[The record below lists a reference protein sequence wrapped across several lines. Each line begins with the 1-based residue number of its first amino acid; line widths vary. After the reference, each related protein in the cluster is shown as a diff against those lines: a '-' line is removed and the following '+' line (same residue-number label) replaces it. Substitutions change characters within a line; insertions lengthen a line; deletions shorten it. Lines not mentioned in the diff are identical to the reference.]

1 VCAAVG
7 GFVAPLPFQLPAM
20 KSVMLSVSLLLLGLC
35 VVAAEHESEQGA
47 AAGSLR
53 GGLFAALRQRKQKHA
68 AAPVEA
74 DTSEE
79 AADVVSDS
87 PPANETTAAN
97 ETTDD
102 EATAEAAAQ
111 TAEEA
116 STIDPTPE
124 DSSQDGFPALPA
136 VSAMTDSA
144 AETLKSVNSQALVLE
159 ARLAQTQ
166 KENQEKL
173 AKQKAIFEERLKT
186 QEQGNRVVVSEN
198 ADINASIDALREG
211 NANLTN
217 HAKELRAENRL
228 KRSELQTLKAK
239 IGLASE
245 FVAESL
251 KATDE
256 QGVAALAVLN
266 KPVVT
271 HGHKDI
277 ALVAT
282 SEHDGDKKVS
292 THGSWLQA
300 KKMQAKTIA
309 AKQDDEDSDGDED
322 DDDDDEKSP
331 VPVKDDDSD
340 DDRADSFLA
349 LSSKVHR
356 VSTKRSEDNSD
367 FQFDESLAYHH
378 KRSLTN
384 PRDLISSLY
393 SGVDTLSKQGDANAA
408 RLKALFVGAFKK
420 GGKRHSALLVRQKAL
435 NATRE
440 GLQNTQERLQKAVS
454 HLDGTFRSLDGRL
467 QGLGNFLRRLGHLG
481 AAPDTEAKRI
491 MKTLPTKILLQKA
504 PRDNN
509 DAAASASTDAGASS
523 AEAGVTTDD
532 VNSAD

>member
-1 VCAAVG
+1 
-7 GFVAPLPFQLPAM
+7 M
-20 KSVMLSVSLLLLGLC
+20 KSVLLSVSLLFLGLC
-35 VVAAEHESEQGA
+35 VAAAEHESEQGA

-68 AAPVEA
+68 ATPDQA

-87 PPANETTAAN
+87 PPAKVSPP
-97 ETTDD
+97 DD

-111 TAEEA
+111 TAVEA
-116 STIDPTPE
+116 STIDPTLGYA
-124 DSSQDGFPALPA
+124 SQDGFPALPA

-217 HAKELRAENRL
+217 HAKQLRAENRL

-282 SEHDGDKKVS
+282 SEH
-292 THGSWLQA
+292 GSWLQA
-300 KKMQAKTIA
+300 KKLQAKTDA
-309 AKQDDEDSDGDED
+309 AKQDDEDSNDDED
-322 DDDDDEKSP
+322 DDENDEKSP
-331 VPVKDDDSD
+331 MPVKDDDSD

-356 VSTKRSEDNSD
+356 VSAKRSEDNSD

-378 KRSLTN
+378 KRSPLTN

-408 RLKALFVGAFKK
+408 RLKALFVAAFKK
-420 GGKRHSALLVRQKAL
+420 GGKRHSALLARQKAL

-454 HLDGTFRSLDGRL
+454 HLEGTFSSLDGRL

-509 DAAASASTDAGASS
+509 DAAASASTEVGASS